1 MKIASI
7 DIGTNSVIL
16 LITKIEK
23 NNKIIPIFYKTYF
36 PRIGKNIIKN
46 KIMDES
52 STKKLIRTLKE
63 IKKISEEHKCEK
75 IFITGTAAFRYAQ
88 NKKEILNLIELK
100 TGLKIKII
108 SAKEE
113 AYLTLLGVLSSQRK
127 KTDDNFLIIDIG
139 GGSIDLSIGNEK
151 KFEFSKSYKF
161 GVVTLKD
168 MFIRKFPLSKDEE
181 TIFKIM
187 NYLDKNLDLK
197 EIKKFNFN
205 KVYAVGGTPVSAKT
219 ILTETLIKD
228 QNYFENQTLT
238 LSQLKKIYRRI
249 IELTPEMILKKYPA
263 ILKGREDVLILGIMI
278 LITILEQLNLKK
290 IYISNR
296 GIDFGLVYDFT
307 LNHR

>member
-46 KIMDES
+46 KLMDES
-52 STKKLIRTLKE
+52 STKKLIRTLNE
-63 IKKISEEHKCEK
+63 IKKILEQNNCEN
-75 IFITGTAAFRYAQ
+75 IFITGTAAFRYAK
-88 NKKEILNLIELK
+88 NKKEILKLIELK

-113 AYLTLLGVLSSQRK
+113 AFLTLMGVLSSQRK
-127 KTDDNFLIIDIG
+127 KSDDNLLIIDIG
-139 GGSIDLSIGNEK
+139 GGSIDLAIGSEK

-168 MFIRKFPLSKDEE
+168 MFIRKYPLSADEE
-181 TIFKIM
+181 TILKIT
-187 NYLDKNLDLK
+187 NYLNKKLNL
-197 EIKKFNFN
+197 EEVKKFSFN

-219 ILTETLIKD
+219 ILSETLIKD

-238 LSQLKKIYRRI
+238 LSQLKKIYHKI
-249 IELTPEMILKKYPA
+249 IELRPEMILEKYPA
-263 ILKGREDVLILGIMI
+263 ILKGREDVLIFGIMI
-278 LITILEQLNLKK
+278 LIKILEQLNIKK

-296 GIDFGLVYDFT
+296 GIDFGLVYNFI
-307 LNHR
+307 LNNR